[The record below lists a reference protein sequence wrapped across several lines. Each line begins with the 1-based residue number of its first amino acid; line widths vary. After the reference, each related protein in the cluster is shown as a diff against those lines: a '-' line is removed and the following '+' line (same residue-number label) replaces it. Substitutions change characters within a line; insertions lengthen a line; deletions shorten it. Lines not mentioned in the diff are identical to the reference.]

1 MFVQFE
7 DESLQKVVAVFGC
20 SQDAELYPNQGEIE
34 WDDPRF
40 VAYHDAQI
48 PLGQES
54 LKGMRQDFAPPIE
67 PVEPQ

>member
-7 DESLQKVVAVFGC
+7 DGSMQKIVAVFG
-20 SQDAELYPNQGEIE
+20 SAQNPELYPNQAELD

-48 PLGQES
+48 PLGQEV
-54 LKGMRQDFAPPIE
+54 LRGMRPN
-67 PVEPQ
+67 PVLLSESLDPQ